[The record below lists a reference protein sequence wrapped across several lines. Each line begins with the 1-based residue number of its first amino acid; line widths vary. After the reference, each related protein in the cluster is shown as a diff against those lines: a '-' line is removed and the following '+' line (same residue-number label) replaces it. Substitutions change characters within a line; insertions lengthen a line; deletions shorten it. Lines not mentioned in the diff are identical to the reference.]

1 MKVVHLGK
9 AKTLKGNRSLS
20 YQLIGPET
28 TGSRKFMI
36 TVVDVRPGGS
46 TPLHEHRTVDS
57 MYYVLEGRAE
67 VTDGKAKKVLG
78 PDVAIF
84 FPAGGAHA
92 IRNVGRTRLRYL
104 SCHAPPYE
112 IEELYRS
119 WRQAAGKLVTT
130 GG

>member
-1 MKVVHLGK
+1 MKVVQRSK
-9 AKTLKGNRSLS
+9 AKALKGNKSLS
-20 YQLIGPET
+20 YQIVGPEA
-28 TGSRKFMI
+28 TGARKFMI

-57 MYYVLEGRAE
+57 MYYIIEGRAE
-67 VTDGKAKKVLG
+67 VTDGKETKRVG

-84 FPAGGAHA
+84 FPAGGSHG
-92 IRNVGRTRLRYL
+92 IRNVGRTTLRYL

-119 WRQAAGKLVTT
+119 WRRAGKLVTT